1 MSTGERYLNWV
12 VALCGWFW
20 TDLLGAGVRAVE
32 GAFGL
37 DPLGPVS
44 ATTLRVALML
54 VPLFVALEGWARLR
68 NAVHEWRVR
77 RSMAGFEVPPEEGN
91 DEFGDTLEAAKH
103 PKHTMEELRRQKRYG
118 RMAEVYASLNQPE
131 EAARWYLKDGQQ
143 LRAAEELAKAGR
155 TDQAAKLMWKSG
167 EYATAARFFAATG
180 KSARAAAAYEKAQ
193 MPGEAAEAW
202 LAAGKPA
209 RALDFLDRWMQ
220 ADAAGTPEG
229 ERAADTA
236 YRLLQNATG
245 MSGPEAGRRRALLA
259 EAGRRFRAAGRGA
272 LAARVLEEAGA
283 FAEAAELFARLG
295 NEAEARRCLGR
306 AKGGS

>member
-1 MSTGERYLNWV
+1 MSTGERYMNWAA
-12 VALCGWFW
+12 ALCGWFW
-20 TDLLGAGVRAVE
+20 TDLLGVGVRAVE

-37 DPLGPVS
+37 APLGPVG
-44 ATTLRVALML
+44 ATTLRVALIL
-54 VPLFVALEGWARLR
+54 VPLCVVLEGWARLR
-68 NAVHEWRVR
+68 NVVHDRRVR

-118 RMAEVYASLNQPE
+118 RMAEVYASLNQPG
-131 EAARWYLKDGQQ
+131 EAARWYLKDGQP
-143 LRAAEELAKAGR
+143 LRAAEELAKAGQ
-155 TDQAAKLMWKSG
+155 TDQAAKLMLKCG
-167 EYATAARFFAATG
+167 EFATAARFFAATG
-180 KSARAAAAYEKAQ
+180 KPARAAAAYEKAQ

-209 RALDFLDRWMQ
+209 RALDFLDRWMR
-220 ADAAGTPEG
+220 AAAAGTPEG
-229 ERAADTA
+229 ERAADAA
-236 YRLLQNATG
+236 YRLLQNAPG
-245 MSGPEAGRRRALLA
+245 MAGPEAGRRRALLA
-259 EAGRRFRAAGRGA
+259 EAGRRFHAAGRGA

-295 NEAEARRCLGR
+295 NEAEARRCFGR

>member
-1 MSTGERYLNWV
+1 MSTGERYMNWA

-44 ATTLRVALML
+44 ATTLRVALIL
-54 VPLFVALEGWARLR
+54 VPLFVVLEGWARLR

-77 RSMAGFEVPPEEGN
+77 RSMAGFEVPTEEGN

-118 RMAEVYASLNQPE
+118 RMAEVYASLNQPG
-131 EAARWYLKDGQQ
+131 EAARWYLKDKQP
-143 LRAAEELAKAGR
+143 LRAAEELAKAGQ

-220 ADAAGTPEG
+220 AAAAGTPEG

-236 YRLLQNATG
+236 YRLLQGAPG

-283 FAEAAELFARLG
+283 FSEAAELFTRLG
-295 NEAEARRCLGR
+295 NEAEARRCFGR